1 MLTTKQLTGRKVY
14 RIKERR
20 NKEDKLVRLGKVHQV
35 VFAPDGR
42 SIVGVTVRRPD
53 IAGMVK
59 QDDVFVARDSLLM
72 ADKELVVTGG
82 DEAFDDAA
90 RKRLSIDW
98 DRCLI
103 WDGMDARTES
113 GKELGYV
120 GEVTLDLKTGEVGVF
135 RITDGGVSNALVG
148 CVEIPAHMFRRYERG
163 FLVVDNAAA
172 KLELSGGAAGKA
184 GAAYGK
190 AKAKGKEAGKKAGEA
205 AGVAFDKGTYGLG
218 RALGKARRA
227 VTEAIQDD
235 AEPAQLAVEEA
246 LVEEPP
252 RALPQAAPAKK
263 PKKGDKKGDKSKKG
277 KKKAKKDGTPKASKP
292 AERGTT
298 DTTELADKAVREVG
312 RQLGRTRDMFAAFKR
327 EFDESSK

>member
-1 MLTTKQLTGRKVY
+1 MLTTKQLTGRRVY

-35 VFAPDGR
+35 VFSPDGR
-42 SIVGVTVRRPD
+42 SVVGVTVRRPD

-59 QDDVFVARDSLLM
+59 QDDVFVAQDSLLV
-72 ADKELVVTGG
+72 ADKELVVKGG
-82 DEAFDDAA
+82 DESYDDAA
-90 RKRLSIDW
+90 RRRLGIDW

-113 GKELGYV
+113 GKELGFV
-120 GEVTLDLKTGEVGVF
+120 GEVTLDVKTGEVGVF

-148 CVEIPAHMFRRYERG
+148 CVEIPARMFRRYERG
-163 FLVVDNAAA
+163 FLVVDDAAA
-172 KLELSGGAAGKA
+172 SLELSGGAAGKA

-190 AKAKGKEAGKKAGEA
+190 AKLKGKEAGKKAGEA

-218 RALGKARRA
+218 KAIGKAKRA

-235 AEPAQLAVEEA
+235 AEPAQKQVAAV
-246 LVEEPP
+246 VEEPP
-252 RALPQAAPAKK
+252 RALPDAAPKK
-263 PKKGDKKGDKSKKG
+263 AKKG
-277 KKKAKKDGTPKASKP
+277 KKGEKGEGKSGKKAKKASK
-292 AERGTT
+292 GSGKGKT
-298 DTTELADKAVREVG
+298 DNADLADKAAREVG
-312 RQLGRTRDMFAAFKR
+312 KTLGRTRDMFAAFKR